1 MSDEAH
7 QRIIELEWER
17 ERLQSDFAEMTRR
30 AMRLEEEKAYLE
42 QALEE
47 SQECVRLLRGELI
60 QVRQDHDHPM
70 NPVED

>member
-7 QRIIELEWER
+7 QRIVELEWQLDRYEA
-17 ERLQSDFAEMTRR
+17 DFAEMTRR

-42 QALEE
+42 DALEE
-47 SQECVRLLRGELI
+47 TQESLRIAKGQL
-60 QVRQDHDHPM
+60 QQLRVDHEHPT